1 MSLEE
6 SEQLICNDDLI
17 SLEELI
23 ELIGS
28 EDFAIFESLIRP
40 EDLLEFMDVNDQ

>member
-23 ELIGS
+23 ELIGP
-28 EDFAIFESLIRP
+28 EDFAIFESLIQP